1 MVGSRGKIWNE
12 YLFYGIKKKNAK
24 TWSSFYVSN
33 NLLHFLFMTSFPL
46 IFGFFRFDLSRNELV
61 SQVCKIF
68 QIWRTDFLIKPC
80 VFWIICLF
88 VCFLVC
94 FFLLSS
100 LFLFLV
106 KGKRCSREYTWGPHF
121 GDARVIIC
129 VSKRNHSHKS
139 STDRS
144 KAFLVFVLFVLD

>member
-1 MVGSRGKIWNE
+1 MNICFTVSR
-12 YLFYGIKKKNAK
+12 KKMRKRDQVFIFLIIC
-24 TWSSFYVSN
+24 SISFSWR
-33 NLLHFLFMTSFPL
+33 LSL
-46 IFGFFRFDLSRNELV
+46 FGFFRFDLSRNELV
-61 SQVCKIF
+61 SQVWKIF
-68 QIWRTDFLIKPC
+68 QIWRTDFLNKPR

-94 FFLLSS
+94 LFQLSS
-100 LFLFLV
+100 PFLFLV

>member
-1 MVGSRGKIWNE
+1 MNICFTVSR
-12 YLFYGIKKKNAK
+12 KKMRKRDQVFMFQIIC
-24 TWSSFYVSN
+24 SISFSWR
-33 NLLHFLFMTSFPL
+33 LSL
-46 IFGFFRFDLSRNELV
+46 FGFFRFDLSRNELV
-61 SQVCKIF
+61 SQVWKIF
-68 QIWRTDFLIKPC
+68 QIWWIDFLNKPR

-94 FFLLSS
+94 LFQLSS
-100 LFLFLV
+100 PFLFLV

-129 VSKRNHSHKS
+129 VSKRNHSYKS

>member
-1 MVGSRGKIWNE
+1 MNICFTVS
-12 YLFYGIKKKNAK
+12 KKKNAK
-24 TWSSFYVSN
+24 TWSSFYASN
-33 NLLHFLFMTSFPL
+33 NLLHFLFMTSFP
-46 IFGFFRFDLSRNELV
+46 FGFFRFDLSRNELV

-68 QIWRTDFLIKPC
+68 QIWRTDFLNKPR

-139 STDRS
+139 YTDRS